1 MVISLIGF
9 MGCGKSCIGKELG
22 AQLGYDVIDLD
33 HWIEAAEQRSVR
45 KIFTDDGERRF
56 REIETLALTKVLDEN
71 HGKNLVLSPG
81 GGLVTTPEAAGILR
95 DRTTCVYLKAG
106 TDTLVYNLWNWPGD
120 RPILGDRPDKETL
133 RRRIEELMAVRAA
146 LYENT
151 AHIIIDIDN
160 KEYPDVASE
169 IIARS
174 RIVR

>member
-22 AQLGYDVIDLD
+22 EQLGYNVIDLD
-33 HWIEAAEQRSVR
+33 SWIEASQQRSVR
-45 KIFTDDGERRF
+45 EIFTEEGEKRF

-71 HGKNLVLSPG
+71 GERNLVLSPG
-81 GGLVTTPEAAGILR
+81 GGLVTTPEAARILR
-95 DRTTCVYLKAG
+95 DRTTCVYLKAR

-146 LYENT
+146 LYERT
-151 AHIIIDIDN
+151 AQIIIDIDN

-169 IIARS
+169 IIAETGAAR
-174 RIVR
+174 

>member
-9 MGCGKSCIGKELG
+9 MGCGK
-22 AQLGYDVIDLD
+22 
-33 HWIEAAEQRSVR
+33 AASERNWANSSDTMSLTWTVGSRILNSAASEEFYRGGR
-45 KIFTDDGERRF
+45 KRF

-71 HGKNLVLSPG
+71 GNGNLVLSPG

-95 DRTTCVYLKAG
+95 NRTICVYLKAG
-106 TDTLVYNLWNWPGD
+106 TDTLVYNLWCWPGD

-146 LYENT
+146 LYERT
-151 AHIIIDIDN
+151 AQIIIDIDN

-169 IIARS
+169 IIAKTRAA
-174 RIVR
+174 R

>member
-22 AQLGYDVIDLD
+22 EQLGYNVIDLD
-33 HWIEAAEQRSVR
+33 SWIEASEKRSVR
-45 KIFTDDGERRF
+45 KIFTDEGEKRF

-71 HGKNLVLSPG
+71 GGRNLVLSPG

-146 LYENT
+146 LYEKT
-151 AHIIIDIDN
+151 AQIIVDIDK
-160 KEYPDVASE
+160 KEYQVVASE
-169 IIARS
+169 IIAETGAAR
-174 RIVR
+174 